1 MKHLFIGLA
10 IGLVIAACGA
20 RSPRSAQP
28 AAVNDGGGVGAL
40 EGRPTEEIRALD
52 EQITTDMASLGLEP
66 PTDKEVTEMVVAH
79 SVPPPVEGSVA
90 DSCEAPP
97 DGEGC
102 SDVCTLADSI
112 CKNADRICDL
122 ADQLP
127 GDEWAVQRC
136 ASGRGSCD
144 RAKTRCCGC

>member
-1 MKHLFIGLA
+1 MKHLLIGFA
-10 IGLVIAACGA
+10 IGLVIAACGGA
-20 RSPRSAQP
+20 RKPQQSSMPEAT
-28 AAVNDGGGVGAL
+28 GGGAVP
-40 EGRPTEEIRALD
+40 EGRPSEEIRSLD
-52 EQITTDMASLGLEP
+52 EQISADLATLGLAA
-66 PTDKEVTEMVVAH
+66 PTDTEVTEMVVAH
-79 SVPPPVEGSVA
+79 SVPPPVEGGVA

-102 SDVCTLADSI
+102 GDVCTLADSI
-112 CKNADRICDL
+112 CRNADRICDL

-144 RAKTRCCGC
+144 RARTRCCGC

>member
-20 RSPRSAQP
+20 RSSKPQAP
-28 AAVNDGGGVGAL
+28 AAVSDGGGAAAL

-52 EQITTDMASLGLEP
+52 EQITTDMASLGLQP
-66 PTDKEVTEMVVAH
+66 PTDTEVTEMVVAH

-102 SDVCTLADSI
+102 RDVCTLADSI
-112 CKNADRICDL
+112 CRNADRICDL
-122 ADQLP
+122 ADQLS
-127 GDEWAVQRC
+127 GDEWATQRC

-144 RAKTRCCGC
+144 RARTRCCDC